1 MIISSFISS
10 PLADWLT
17 VTMSIFKKC
26 VVRAA
31 LTRLSYNMILK
42 TSLCFR
48 ITGGERKQLYYTVQ
62 RQILE
67 YIDREVNVLHTMF
80 SSTDRQTSCPKL
92 HSSARTG
99 VLSWTWTDWSE
110 FAKKKV
116 TLGRGKEGVLISL
129 TAWLGTCQFT
139 FIGEVCATDTYTTVW
154 TTVACHCVV
163 IWEVESGEK
172 WFLDK
177 NNQLLVGWYYQVKLR
192 YKTHLEKIRH

>member
-62 RQILE
+62 RQITRVHWQGGE
-67 YIDREVNVLHTMF
+67 CT
-80 SSTDRQTSCPKL
+80 TDRQTSCPKL

-110 FAKKKV
+110 FAKKKI
-116 TLGRGKEGVLISL
+116 TLVRGKEGVLISL
-129 TAWLGTCQFT
+129 TARLGTCQFT
-139 FIGEVCATDTYTTVW
+139 FIGEVCATSTFMIHT
-154 TTVACHCVV
+154 
-163 IWEVESGEK
+163 
-172 WFLDK
+172 
-177 NNQLLVGWYYQVKLR
+177 
-192 YKTHLEKIRH
+192 